1 MNDRYTCIAIDD
13 EPLALLVIEQFCQRF
28 GHLDL
33 RTFDEPRHGFEAIIA
48 QRPELVFLD
57 IEMNSIDGLE
67 IARHLPKACS
77 LIFTTAHA
85 QYALDGF
92 DLDAVDFLHKP
103 FSYDR
108 FERAVTKAI
117 RHIEAQRA
125 KTPAPIVVKQA
136 YSNVSIAA
144 SEILYIK
151 AMENYTQIFRT
162 TGGSLLSRTSMK
174 NIEKMLPQGAFLR
187 VHRSYIIPLDR
198 VVQFS
203 KREIRLSGCE
213 QVIPVGRQ
221 DADAIFGILTTRD
234 PS

>member
-1 MNDRYTCIAIDD
+1 MNTYTCIAIDD

-28 GHLDL
+28 GHLEL
-33 RTFDEPRHGFEAIIA
+33 HTYDEPRHGFEAIVA
-48 QRPELVFLD
+48 QRPDLVFLD

-67 IARHLPKACS
+67 IARQLPETCS

-103 FSYDR
+103 FPYDR

-117 RHIEAQRA
+117 RRIEAHRA
-125 KTPAPIVVKQA
+125 RTPASIVVKQA
-136 YSNVSIAA
+136 YSNVSIAP

-174 NIEKMLPQGAFLR
+174 SIGKMLPEGAFLR

-198 VVQFS
+198 VVRFS
-203 KREIRLSGCE
+203 KREIRLSGCG
-213 QVIPVGRQ
+213 QAIPVGRQ
-221 DADAIFGILTTRD
+221 YADAIFEILAARHI
-234 PS
+234 S